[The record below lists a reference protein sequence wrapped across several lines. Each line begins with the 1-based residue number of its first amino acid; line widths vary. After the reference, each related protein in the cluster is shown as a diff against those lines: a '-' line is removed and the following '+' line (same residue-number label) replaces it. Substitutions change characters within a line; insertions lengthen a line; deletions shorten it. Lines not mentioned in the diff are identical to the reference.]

1 MLTQS
6 ERDDKLQLCVRVL
19 LLGLQRPVSKATQ
32 TFCDEEVYTHLY
44 IYINLRGR
52 DDVLNVP
59 SCWRFTSHPHAQE
72 TSANP
77 KTLKLITRSLKF
89 SWEQ

>member
-19 LLGLQRPVSKATQ
+19 LLGLQRPVSKAAQ
-32 TFCDEEVYTHLY
+32 TLCDEEVYPHFY
-44 IYINLRGR
+44 IYINSQGR
-52 DDVLNVP
+52 DDVLNAP
-59 SCWRFTSHPHAQE
+59 PCRRFTSHPHAQE

-77 KTLKLITRSLKF
+77 KTPKLITRSLKF
-89 SWEQ
+89 SWER